1 MMNWKC
7 ISGFWPTEICHSVN
21 LWLPLL
27 KGANASWTHVNWVTE
42 QVARDCFRPHSTKT
56 VTKTVPFV
64 MWLHNFVCTSLK
76 KYFVET
82 HDPCKDLSLRNNLP
96 NQWDT
101 HPGIS
106 TNTQSMVRPA
116 SLSGLFFLF
125 KWMLSTQ
132 PSMKTGRARVV
143 TIQSAT
149 FHLVIWWPVKS
160 LLPEQLSNT
169 ILCSIGL
176 FYYPN

>member
-1 MMNWKC
+1 MNWVHL
-7 ISGFWPTEICHSVN
+7 GFLAYRNVILAAIYDCCCYDCE
-21 LWLPLL
+21 
-27 KGANASWTHVNWVTE
+27 GANSSWTHGDWVTE
-42 QVARDCFRPHSTKT
+42 QVARNCFRPHSTKT
-56 VTKTVPFV
+56 VTKTKPL
-64 MWLHNFVCTSLK
+64 WCGCTILCTPP
-76 KYFVET
+76 YFIET
-82 HDPCKDLSLRNNLP
+82 HDPCKHLSLRNNLP
-96 NQWDT
+96 NQWDA

-106 TNTQSMVRPA
+106 PNTQRMARPA

-132 PSMKTGRARVV
+132 PAMNTGRAHVV

-149 FHLVIWWPVKS
+149 FHLVIWWPGKS